1 MAAVLCSIR
10 AIAQPYCD
18 VRTFTIRDGLAA
30 NIISGFMQT
39 PDGLMWMSTWNGLC
53 YYDGYRFATF
63 RNSAEQGMVLSTN
76 RIMLIKPGSKG
87 DIWCGTSDRHV
98 YLFDTQANRFIDVT
112 AMIRERFGHDVPVR
126 SIYPLANGHTWLIS
140 NDASACYRVSDS
152 LISTG
157 AGIEQFS
164 VDNGT
169 LPSNLLSKVELD
181 GQGREWIFSDRGV
194 AMAGARMRS
203 YFSAEYMAQA
213 GNNLYFA
220 STDGRLFLFDPR
232 HRAMQPVA
240 MPHGVVRINA
250 VEQLDGG
257 NLLLATNVGIV
268 AYDVRRG
275 GMRVLNVQTPSQ
287 PSSEVTS
294 IYVDRKHRIWAFT
307 PSRGVVL
314 LPGRNLSPRWL
325 MADADRP

>member
-10 AIAQPYCD
+10 AFAQPYCD

-169 LPSNLLSKVELD
+169 LPS
-181 GQGREWIFSDRGV
+181 
-194 AMAGARMRS
+194 
-203 YFSAEYMAQA
+203 
-213 GNNLYFA
+213 
-220 STDGRLFLFDPR
+220 
-232 HRAMQPVA
+232 
-240 MPHGVVRINA
+240 
-250 VEQLDGG
+250 
-257 NLLLATNVGIV
+257 
-268 AYDVRRG
+268 
-275 GMRVLNVQTPSQ
+275 
-287 PSSEVTS
+287 TS
-294 IYVDRKHRIWAFT
+294 
-307 PSRGVVL
+307 
-314 LPGRNLSPRWL
+314 
-325 MADADRP
+325 

>member
-1 MAAVLCSIR
+1 MRYRFIIIMAALLCSIR
-10 AIAQPYCD
+10 AFAQPYCD

-203 YFSAEYMAQA
+203 YISAEYMAQA
-213 GNNLYFA
+213 GNN
-220 STDGRLFLFDPR
+220 SGRFRRRHYRDDP
-232 HRAMQPVA
+232 A
-240 MPHGVVRINA
+240 G
-250 VEQLDGG
+250 
-257 NLLLATNVGIV
+257 
-268 AYDVRRG
+268 RG
-275 GMRVLNVQTPSQ
+275 PR
-287 PSSEVTS
+287 
-294 IYVDRKHRIWAFT
+294 
-307 PSRGVVL
+307 
-314 LPGRNLSPRWL
+314 LSV
-325 MADADRP
+325 